1 MRAAVLSAI
10 ALAWSAAGLAFAQT
24 PVPATVR
31 IPAGS
36 EIQMEFVQEL
46 SSTASRQGQLFELRL
61 AEPIIVDGQ
70 VIVRAGAIGGG
81 EVIDAQPGGTHGVP
95 GVLVVS
101 GRFVEVNGAR
111 VRIRGM
117 QILGGG
123 VDQGMNAAVGFLTY
137 GTQERR
143 RGGEIRIVAGTRASA
158 NIAIDLDVP
167 ITAQETPGAGP
178 Q

>member
-1 MRAAVLSAI
+1 M
-10 ALAWSAAGLAFAQT
+10 AWSAAGLAFAQT
-24 PVPATVR
+24 PSPATVR
-31 IPAGS
+31 IPAGA
-36 EIQMEFVQEL
+36 EIQMEVVEEL

-61 AEPIIVDGQ
+61 VEPIIVDSQ
-70 VIVRAGAIGGG
+70 VIVPAGAIGGG

-101 GRFVEVNGAR
+101 GRFVEVNGPR

-117 QILGGG
+117 QILRGG

-143 RGGEIRIVAGTRASA
+143 RGGETRIVPGTRATA
-158 NIAIDLDVP
+158 IIAADVDVP
-167 ITAQETPGAGP
+167 LAVQETPGEA
-178 Q
+178 QQ